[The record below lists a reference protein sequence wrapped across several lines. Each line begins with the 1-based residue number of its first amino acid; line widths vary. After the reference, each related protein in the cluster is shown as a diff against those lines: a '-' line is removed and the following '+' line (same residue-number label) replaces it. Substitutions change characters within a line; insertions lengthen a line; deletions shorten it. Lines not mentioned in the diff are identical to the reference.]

1 LTYELKPLE
10 GGIYM
15 EPKERSSD
23 KAAQEMI
30 ALMAKEGQQN
40 AWDRLQ
46 AQSPQC
52 GFGKQGICCRICTMG
67 PCRITKKAP
76 VGVCGADADTIVAR
90 NFLRAVAGGASAH
103 SDHGRGVAEVFLA
116 TARGEAPDYQF
127 KDIIKLYKVAEDLG
141 VETDNRSVKEIAL
154 DIGKIAL
161 AEFGKPEG
169 EQLMARR
176 APKPR
181 QEIWEKLGIM
191 PRAVDREVVEA
202 LHRTHMGVD
211 QDYKNILMHASRT
224 ALADGWGGSML
235 ATELQDILFGTP
247 YPGRGEVNLGVLKK
261 DEVNII
267 VHGHEPILSEMIV
280 AASSDKDLLAE
291 ARKVGAKGINVAG
304 ICCTANELLMRH
316 GVPIAGNFLSQELAI
331 ATGAIELMAVD
342 VQCIMQGLSE
352 IAKCFHTKLITTADK
367 AKMVGV
373 EHVEMEEKTALNTA
387 KKVVKTAIENYANR
401 GKVNIPSEKQK
412 AVVGFSHESINYMLG
427 GRYRASYRPLNDNII
442 NGRIRGVAGIVGC
455 TNPKVPQDFTHITLA
470 KELIKR
476 DVLVLTTGC
485 ATIACSK
492 QGLTNPAEALE
503 WAGPGLREVCEAV
516 GIPPV
521 LTCGSC
527 VDNSRLLVACTE
539 IVREG
544 GLGQDISEIPAAG
557 ACLESITEKAISIG
571 QYFVA
576 SGLLVIFGKEF
587 LPISGSQNVSDY
599 LFKEIE
605 KDLGGRW
612 AVESDPVKAAEM
624 ILEHIESKRDALGIN
639 KEKERK
645 LYDMA
650 DRRALAVD

>member
-1 LTYELKPLE
+1 
-10 GGIYM
+10 M

-30 ALMAKEGQQN
+30 AYMAKEGQQN

-46 AQSPQC
+46 AQMPQC

-67 PCRITKKAP
+67 PCRITKKSP
-76 VGVCGADADTIVAR
+76 LGVCGADADTIVAR
-90 NFLRAVAGGASAH
+90 NFLRAVAAGASAH

-280 AASSDKDLLAE
+280 AASGDKDLLAE

-316 GVPIAGNFLSQELAI
+316 GVPIAGNFLSQELAV
-331 ATGAIELMAVD
+331 ATGAVELMAVD

-352 IAKCFHTKLITTADK
+352 VAKCFHTKLITTADK

-373 EHVEMEEKTALNTA
+373 EHVKMEEKTALNTA
-387 KKVVKTAIENYANR
+387 KKVVKTAIENYVNR

-492 QGLTNPAEALE
+492 QGLTNPAQALE

-527 VDNSRLLVACTE
+527 VDNSRLLVACAE

-576 SGLLVIFGKEF
+576 SGMLVIFGKEF

-612 AVESDPVKAAEM
+612 AVESDPVKAAGM

-650 DRRALAVD
+650 DRRALAVE

>member
-1 LTYELKPLE
+1 
-10 GGIYM
+10 M
-15 EPKERSSD
+15 DPKKRSSD

-30 ALMAKEGQQN
+30 DHMAKEGLEN
-40 AWDRLQ
+40 AWDRLD

-52 GFGKQGICCRICTMG
+52 GFGKLGICCRICSMG
-67 PCRITKKAP
+67 PCRINPFGEEPKS
-76 VGVCGADADTIVAR
+76 GVCGADADTIVAR
-90 NFLRAVAGGASAH
+90 NFLRAIAAGASAH

-116 TARGEAPDYQF
+116 TAKGEAPDYQF

-141 VETDNRSVKEIAL
+141 VKTKDRSVKDIAT
-154 DIGKIAL
+154 DIGEIAL
-161 AEFGKPEG
+161 AEFGKPHG
-169 EQLMARR
+169 EQLMVHR

-181 QEIWEKLGIM
+181 QEIWKKLGIT

-211 QDYKNILMHASRT
+211 QDFKNIIMHGSRT
-224 ALADGWGGSML
+224 SLADGWGGSML

-261 DEVNII
+261 DQVNII

-280 AASSDKDLLAE
+280 AASQDKDLQIEAE
-291 ARKVGAKGINVAG
+291 KAGAKGINVAG

-331 ATGAIELMAVD
+331 ATGAVELMAVD
-342 VQCIMQGLSE
+342 VQCVMQGLAE
-352 IAKCFHTKLITTADK
+352 IANCFHTKLITTADK
-367 AKMVGV
+367 AKILGV
-373 EHVEMEEKTALNTA
+373 EHVAMQEKTALSTA
-387 KKVVKTAIENYANR
+387 KKLIKTAIENYSNR
-401 GKVNIPSEKQK
+401 GQVNIPDEKQK

-427 GRYRASYRPLNDNII
+427 GKYRASYRPLNDNII

-455 TNPKVPQDFTHITLA
+455 TNPKVQHDYTHTTLT

-492 QGLTNPAEALE
+492 QGLTNPKEALE
-503 WAGPGLREVCEAV
+503 LAGPGLREVCEAV

-527 VDNSRLLVACTE
+527 VDNSRLLIACTE

-544 GLGQDISEIPAAG
+544 GLGEDISEIPAAG

-576 SGLLVIFGKEF
+576 SGALVVFGEQF
-587 LPISGSQNVSDY
+587 LPVSGSKNVSDY
-599 LFKEIE
+599 LFNGIE

-612 AVESDPVKAAEM
+612 AVESDPVKAAEL
-624 ILEHIESKRDALGIN
+624 ILQQIESKRDALGIN
-639 KEKERK
+639 QETERK
-645 LYDMA
+645 LYDME
-650 DRRALAVD
+650 DRRALTIE

>member
-1 LTYELKPLE
+1 
-10 GGIYM
+10 M
-15 EPKERSSD
+15 DPKKRSSD

-30 ALMAKEGQQN
+30 TRMAEAGQQN
-40 AWDRLQ
+40 VWDRLD

-67 PCRITKKAP
+67 PCRITKKAQL
-76 VGVCGADADTIVAR
+76 GVCGADADTIVAR
-90 NFLRAVAGGASAH
+90 NFLRAVAAGASAH

-141 VETDNRSVKEIAL
+141 VETNNRSVKEIAV
-154 DIGKIAL
+154 DVGKIAL

-176 APKPR
+176 APQPR

-211 QDYKNILMHASRT
+211 QDFRNILMHASRT

-247 YPGRGEVNLGVLKK
+247 YPGRGEVNLGVLNK

-280 AASSDKDLLAE
+280 AASQDKDLLAE
-291 ARKVGAKGINVAG
+291 AEKTGAKGINVAG

-331 ATGAIELMAVD
+331 ATGAVELMAVD
-342 VQCIMQGLSE
+342 VQCVMQGLAE

-367 AKMVGV
+367 AKIFGA
-373 EHVEMEEKTALNTA
+373 EHVAMEEKTALNTA
-387 KKVVKTAIENYANR
+387 KKLVRTAIENYSNR
-401 GKVNIPSEKQK
+401 GKVNIPNEKQK
-412 AVVGFSHESINYMLG
+412 AVAGFSHESINYILG
-427 GRYRASYRPLNDNII
+427 GKFRASYRPLNDNII
-442 NGRIRGVAGIVGC
+442 NGRIRGVPGIVGC
-455 TNPKVPQDFTHITLA
+455 SNPKVPQDYTHITLA

-485 ATIACSK
+485 ATIACGK
-492 QGLTNPAEALE
+492 QGLMNPKEALDL
-503 WAGPGLREVCEAV
+503 AGPGLREVCETV

-521 LTCGSC
+521 LACGSC
-527 VDNSRLLVACTE
+527 VDNSRILIACAE

-544 GLGQDISEIPAAG
+544 GLGEDISEIPAAG

-576 SGLLVIFGKEF
+576 SGALVVFGKEF
-587 LPISGSQNVSDY
+587 LPVSGSQNVCDY
-599 LFKEIE
+599 LFGGIE

-612 AVESDPVKAAEM
+612 ALESDPVKAAEL

-639 KEKERK
+639 KEAERK
-645 LYDMA
+645 LYDME
-650 DRRALAVD
+650 DRRTLSVE

>member
-1 LTYELKPLE
+1 
-10 GGIYM
+10 M
-15 EPKERSSD
+15 EPKERSTD

-30 ALMAKEGQQN
+30 AYMAKEGQQN

-46 AQSPQC
+46 AQLPQC

-67 PCRITKKAP
+67 PCRITKKSP
-76 VGVCGADADTIVAR
+76 FGVCGADADTIVAR
-90 NFLRAVAGGASAH
+90 NFLRAVAAGASAH

-181 QEIWEKLGIM
+181 QEIWERLGIM

-211 QDYKNILMHASRT
+211 QDYRNILMHASRT

-261 DEVNII
+261 DQVNII

-280 AASSDKDLLAE
+280 AASGDEDLLAE

-331 ATGAIELMAVD
+331 ATGSVEMMAVD

-352 IAKCFHTKLITTADK
+352 IAKCFHTRLITTADK

-373 EHVEMEEKTALNTA
+373 EHVEMEEKTALKTA
-387 KKVVKTAIENYANR
+387 KKLVKTAIENYANR
-401 GKVNIPSEKQK
+401 GKVNIPGEKQK

-527 VDNSRLLVACTE
+527 VDNSRLLVECTE

-624 ILEHIESKRDALGIN
+624 ILAHIESKRDALGIN

>member
-1 LTYELKPLE
+1 
-10 GGIYM
+10 M

-23 KAAQEMI
+23 KAAQEII
-30 ALMAKEGQQN
+30 ARMAEAGQQN

-67 PCRITKKAP
+67 PCRISKKAP

-90 NFLRAVAGGASAH
+90 NFLRAVASGTSAH
-103 SDHGRGVAEVFLA
+103 SDHGRGVAEIFLA
-116 TARGEAPDYQF
+116 TAKGEAPDYQL
-127 KDIIKLYKVAEDLG
+127 KDTGKLYKLAQELG
-141 VETDNRSVKEIAL
+141 VETKDRSANEIAV
-154 DIGKIAL
+154 DVGQIAL

-169 EQLMARR
+169 TQMMARR
-176 APKPR
+176 APQPR
-181 QEIWEKLGIM
+181 QEIWKKLGIT

-202 LHRTHMGVD
+202 LHRSTMGVD

-235 ATELQDILFGTP
+235 ATELQDVLFGTP
-247 YPGRGEVNLGVLKK
+247 YPGRGQVNLGVLKE

-267 VHGHEPILSEMIV
+267 VHGHEPILSEMVV
-280 AASSDKDLLAE
+280 AAVQDPNLLKEAE
-291 ARKVGAKGINVAG
+291 KVGAKGINVAG

-331 ATGAIELMAVD
+331 ATGAVELMAVD
-342 VQCIMQGLSE
+342 VQCVMQGLAE

-367 AKMVGV
+367 AKIQGV
-373 EHVEMEEKTALNTA
+373 EHVAMEEKTALDTA
-387 KKVVKTAIENYANR
+387 KELVKMAIENYKNR
-401 GKVNIPSEKQK
+401 GSVTIPNEKQS

-427 GRYRASYRPLNDNII
+427 GRFRASYRPLNDNII
-442 NGRIRGVAGIVGC
+442 NGRIRGIAAIVGC
-455 TNPKVPQDFTHITLA
+455 TNPKMQQDFTHTTLA
-470 KELIKR
+470 RELIKR
-476 DVLVLTTGC
+476 DVLVVTTGC

-492 QGLTNPAEALE
+492 QGLTNPKEAWEL
-503 WAGPGLREVCEAV
+503 AGPGLREVCETV
-516 GIPPV
+516 GMPPV

-544 GLGQDISEIPAAG
+544 GLGEDISEIPVVG
-557 ACLESITEKAISIG
+557 ACLESITEKAIAIG

-576 SGLLVIFGKEF
+576 SGLLVVFANEL
-587 LPISGSQNVSDY
+587 LPVQGSENVCNY
-599 LFKEIE
+599 LFNEIE
-605 KDLGGRW
+605 KELGGKW
-612 AVESDPVKAAEM
+612 AVESDPHKAAEM
-624 ILEHIESKRDALGIN
+624 MLEHIESKRDALGIN
-639 KEKERK
+639 IKAERK

-650 DRRALAVD
+650 DRRALSID